1 MRAALLFGKLPS
13 HGDFI
18 ARGLSDA
25 GMAAWDDYLTAS
37 LSDAATLEDFDEL
50 YAVAPAWRFVT
61 DVDGQAMCGVIAPS
75 VDKVGRQFPILAGV
89 AAGENSEMLIDAC
102 EAHLYDAFANGLD
115 ADALFGALQ
124 GFPDAPIAP
133 DVPAAGWYLEDEDRV
148 VIDRLDGNRPPA
160 LIRHMVEAAR
170 SS

>member
-1 MRAALLFGKLPS
+1 MLFGKLPS

-25 GMAAWDDYLTAS
+25 QTAAWDDYLTAS
-37 LSDAATLEDFDEL
+37 LSDAATLEGFEDL
-50 YAVAPAWRFVT
+50 YGVAPAWRFVA
-61 DVDGQAMCGVIAPS
+61 DVDGQTMCGVIAPS
-75 VDKVGRQFPILAGV
+75 VDKVGRQFPIVAGV

-115 ADALFGALQ
+115 ADALYAALQ
-124 GFPDAPIAP
+124 AFPDAPEAP
-133 DVPAAGWYLEDEDRV
+133 EVPPAHWYLEDEDRV

-160 LIRHMVEAAR
+160 LIRHMMEAAR